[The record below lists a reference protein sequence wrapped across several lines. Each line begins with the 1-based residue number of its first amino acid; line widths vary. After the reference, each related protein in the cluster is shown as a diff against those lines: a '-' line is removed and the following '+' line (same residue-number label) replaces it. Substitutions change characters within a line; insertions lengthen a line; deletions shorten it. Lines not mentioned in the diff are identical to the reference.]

1 MGLLWYTELC
11 PSDSD
16 GIALMILFMM
26 AGGILGPG
34 LESLMVS
41 DFGVRVVPIVV
52 ASLALADFAVFAS
65 ALRFKSLDEN

>member
-1 MGLLWYTELC
+1 
-11 PSDSD
+11 
-16 GIALMILFMM
+16 MILFMM

-52 ASLALADFAVFAS
+52 AILALADFAVFAS